1 MFFEP
6 AAEPVVAPVYHPSN
20 PLNPYTNPLQFLAEV
35 SYMPFLQAVL
45 GAGIYVLGD
54 FNLITSPS
62 QWPLKKIATGII
74 AVKWIHSFLSE
85 SVRLE
90 VAASDPTYT
99 GDLIGAT
106 SVSDEIT
113 TLDSTFIGSF
123 INAFFLLPF
132 LYQAYHREQ
141 LYEYLPSLLYLPIDQ
156 VLLYCGIDIQYEL
169 RRAAGF
175 ITGVLGAVQP
185 LNDLYLL
192 LIIYTTDKSS
202 FYGDLSFFKW
212 MTAYIPLILVS
223 LSWLGTQSV
232 AVWTNMF
239 YEYPVSE
246 LIMTTLTFVY
256 MIWPTVLVS
265 VYNFA

>member
-1 MFFEP
+1 MLSEP
-6 AAEPVVAPVYHPSN
+6 LVAPVHQPTN
-20 PLNPYTNPLQFLAEV
+20 PLNPYEYPLQFLAEV
-35 SYMPFLQAVL
+35 YYMPFLQGVL
-45 GAGIYVLGD
+45 AAGIYMFSD
-54 FNLITSPS
+54 ANLITSPS

-74 AVKWIHSFLSE
+74 AVKWIHSLLSE
-85 SVRLE
+85 TVRL
-90 VAASDPTYT
+90 VIAANDPSYT
-99 GDLIGAT
+99 GDLIGAD
-106 SVSDEIT
+106 SVSNEID

-141 LYEYLPSLLYLPIDQ
+141 FYEYLPSLIYLPIDQ

-185 LNDLYLL
+185 LNDLFLL

-202 FYGDLSFFKW
+202 FVGDLEFFKW
-212 MTAYIPLILVS
+212 MTAYLPLIFVS
-223 LSWLGTQSV
+223 LSWLGTQNV

-239 YEYPVSE
+239 YDYPVAE